1 MPQGVFDKVQ
11 GQYTTRLDFLN
22 KTTLDTLLAEVKAK
36 REGFKEFLFNMLR
49 HVVKE
54 HEEER
59 IQGEEEVEME
69 QEDAGRGEEGS
80 E

>member
-1 MPQGVFDKVQ
+1 
-11 GQYTTRLDFLN
+11 
-22 KTTLDTLLAEVKAK
+22 
-36 REGFKEFLFNMLR
+36 MLR

-59 IQGEEEVEME
+59 IQGEVEME
-69 QEDAGRGEEGS
+69 QEDAGGGEEGS

>member
-11 GQYTTRLDFLN
+11 GQYTTRLELLN
-22 KTTLDTLLAEVKAK
+22 TTTLETVLEEVKAK

-59 IQGEEEVEME
+59 IQGEVVME
-69 QEDAGRGEEGS
+69 QEDAGGGEEGS

>member
-1 MPQGVFDKVQ
+1 LPQGVFDKVQ
-11 GQYTTRLDFLN
+11 GQYTTRLELLN
-22 KTTLDTLLAEVKAK
+22 TTTLETVLEEVKAK

-59 IQGEEEVEME
+59 IQGEVEME
-69 QEDAGRGEEGS
+69 QEDAGGGEEGS

>member
-1 MPQGVFDKVQ
+1 MFDKVQ

-22 KTTLDTLLAEVKAK
+22 KTTLETVLAEVEAK

-59 IQGEEEVEME
+59 IQGEEVEME
-69 QEDAGRGEEGS
+69 QDEDAGRDEEGS